1 MQTPKGLE
9 LAAVALAVLLAP
21 AAAEAVTAEQVA
33 ERLRGKI
40 TRRWE
45 VKNLDVKV
53 VPYDSQQLT
62 DQGRF
67 KAISVRADAATQK
80 GITIRPMFVKG
91 TDVAI
96 DLPPLFG
103 PDYKLRTRHVGK
115 TEMHVEMAE
124 DDVNEGLSR
133 AQDVVPDL
141 KAELENGQ
149 IVLTGTYRFIIGNKF
164 RMAGKLE
171 CKDGYRINFVPTAV
185 KVNRMPVPVSVLKP
199 VLGKINPL
207 LDTSEV
213 VLSPRISSI
222 VIKDGKMIV
231 E

>member
-1 MQTPKGLE
+1 MRKQTGLVMTC
-9 LAAVALAVLLAP
+9 LALAVLLLP
-21 AAAEAVTAEQVA
+21 AVAEAVTAAQVA
-33 ERLRGKI
+33 QRLKEKI
-40 TRRWE
+40 MRRWE
-45 VKNLDVKV
+45 VEKLEVAV
-53 VPYDSQQLT
+53 VPYASQTMT

-67 KAISVRADAATQK
+67 KSISVRADAATQK

-91 TDVAI
+91 SDVAI

-103 PDYKLRTRHVGK
+103 PDYKLQTRQVGK
-115 TEMHVEMAE
+115 TWLHVEMSE
-124 DDVNEGLSR
+124 NDVNEGLNR
-133 AQDVVPDL
+133 AQNVVPDL
-141 KAELENGQ
+141 KAELRDGQ
-149 IVLTGTYRFIIGNKF
+149 IVLTGTYRLIVGNKF

-185 KVNRMPVPVSVLKP
+185 KVNGIPVPVAALKP

-222 VIKDGKMIV
+222 EIADGKMVV

>member
-1 MQTPKGLE
+1 MRKQTALVMA
-9 LAAVALAVLLAP
+9 LVALAMTLVAT
-21 AAAEAVTAEQVA
+21 AAEAVTADQVA
-33 ERLRGKI
+33 QRLKEKI
-40 TRRWE
+40 MRRWE
-45 VKNLDVKV
+45 VENLKV
-53 VPYDSQQLT
+53 NVTPYESQALT

-80 GITIRPMFVKG
+80 GITVRPMFVKG

-103 PDYKLRTRHVGK
+103 PDYKLQTRHVDK
-115 TEMHVEMAE
+115 TWLHVEMSE
-124 DDVNEGLSR
+124 KDVNEGLNR
-133 AQDVVPDL
+133 AQDVVRDL
-141 KAELENGQ
+141 KAELRDGQ
-149 IVLTGTYRFIIGNKF
+149 IILTGTYRLIVGNKF

-185 KVNRMPVPVSVLKP
+185 KVNGIPVPVMALKP

-222 VIKDGKMIV
+222 EIADGKMIV